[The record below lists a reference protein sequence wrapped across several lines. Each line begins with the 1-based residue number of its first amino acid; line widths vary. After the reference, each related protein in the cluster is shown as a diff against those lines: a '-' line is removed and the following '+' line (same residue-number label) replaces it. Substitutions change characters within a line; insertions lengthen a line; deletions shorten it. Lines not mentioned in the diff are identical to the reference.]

1 MDKQFKVNW
10 PIISL
15 PMQLLMLSYFTMV
28 KCYIITG
35 FCSIILCTSCDQK
48 DHGKHQKANPKTF
61 NKQNF
66 SMRFRRKKFRHNFLI
81 LLVFMSLFSSPTTWS
96 NNNSIW
102 NKTSL
107 KSLEKRK
114 KKKYIIEFL
123 LEKTGLKVKTSN
135 FFFTKVLSRKMQRFL
150 WA

>member
-1 MDKQFKVNW
+1 
-10 PIISL
+10 
-15 PMQLLMLSYFTMV
+15 
-28 KCYIITG
+28 
-35 FCSIILCTSCDQK
+35 
-48 DHGKHQKANPKTF
+48 
-61 NKQNF
+61 
-66 SMRFRRKKFRHNFLI
+66 
-81 LLVFMSLFSSPTTWS
+81 MSLFSSPTTWS

-135 FFFTKVLSRKMQRFL
+135 FFFYQSAFTQNAAFFVSIICAWIIEVEKNKTQEKSV
-150 WA
+150 

>member
-1 MDKQFKVNW
+1 MANYFFTNAVANAILFHNGKMLYNHWFLFNNFVHILW
-10 PIISL
+10 PKR
-15 PMQLLMLSYFTMV
+15 PW
-28 KCYIITG
+28 K
-35 FCSIILCTSCDQK
+35 TSK
-48 DHGKHQKANPKTF
+48 SKP
-61 NKQNF
+61 QNF
-66 SMRFRRKKFRHNFLI
+66 VPLISKNFTMRFRRKKFRHNFLI

>member
-1 MDKQFKVNW
+1 MHRFVCLDKQFKVNW

-48 DHGKHQKANPKTF
+48 DHGKYQKSKPPKLCSF

-66 SMRFRRKKFRHNFLI
+66 SMRFRRNKFRHNFLI
-81 LLVFMSLFSSPTTWS
+81 FLVFMSLFYHLQFGLTT
-96 NNNSIW
+96 I
-102 NKTSL
+102 L
-107 KSLEKRK
+107 YEIKSLSNLSKKEKIYYRILVRK
-114 KKKYIIEFL
+114 NRAESK
-123 LEKTGLKVKTSN
+123 N
-135 FFFTKVLSRKMQRFL
+135 Q
-150 WA
+150 

>member
-1 MDKQFKVNW
+1 MTKKTMENIKKQTPK
-10 PIISL
+10 L
-15 PMQLLMLSYFTMV
+15 
-28 KCYIITG
+28 
-35 FCSIILCTSCDQK
+35 CS
-48 DHGKHQKANPKTF
+48 F

-135 FFFTKVLSRKMQRFL
+135 FFLPKCFHAKCSVFCEHNLCLDNRGGKNKTQEKSV
-150 WA
+150 